1 MLAATTGTMRSLP
14 SLLVLPLLALG
25 CSAPEP
31 WHNQVATVSGGKA
44 LPMPLQRQAT
54 IGIDAA
60 FSDAAHEEILTACA
74 ELNTAF
80 PELLIA
86 CQDEGSWRFVATS
99 LPGAVGG
106 QSYTEGDVI
115 LVDEGKIRKFSEDMG
130 YFRYAVMHE
139 IVHELGFAAHIDD
152 PKSLMY
158 GELLPVL
165 CVDQATV
172 DAVVAVRP
180 DLAPGAKATCPE

>member
-1 MLAATTGTMRSLP
+1 MRRLL
-14 SLLVLPLLALG
+14 SLLVLPLLALA

-31 WHNQVATVSGGKA
+31 WENQVAEVSRGTAK
-44 LPMPLQRQAT
+44 PMPLQRQAT

-80 PELLIA
+80 PALQIA
-86 CQDEGSWRFVATS
+86 CQDHGGWRFVATS

-139 IVHELGFAAHIDD
+139 IVHELGFSDHIGD

-158 GELLPVL
+158 EQLSPVL

-172 DAVVAVRP
+172 NAVIAVRP

>member
-1 MLAATTGTMRSLP
+1 MRPLLG
-14 SLLVLPLLALG
+14 LLVLPLFALG
-25 CSAPEP
+25 CSTPEP
-31 WHNQVATVSGGKA
+31 WENQLAQVSGGKA
-44 LPMPLQRQAT
+44 LPMPLQRQTT
-54 IGIDAA
+54 IGIDAG
-60 FSDAAHEEILTACA
+60 FSAPAHEEILTGCA

-80 PELLIA
+80 PALQIA

-115 LVDEGKIRKFSEDMG
+115 QVDEGKIRGFSADMG

-139 IVHELGFAAHIDD
+139 IVHELGFADHIDD

-158 GELLPVL
+158 VELSPVV

-172 DAVVAVRP
+172 KAVIAVRP